1 MVALLLEQKGSG
13 TSSTGWKQTQR
24 RGRLDPLSTELA
36 VPFLGTSR
44 GINAE
49 GGCAASTWGT
59 SGFSGLRRD

>member
-13 TSSTGWKQTQR
+13 TSSAGWKQMQR
-24 RGRLDPLSTELA
+24 RGPLDSLSTELA

-49 GGCAASTWGT
+49 GGCNASTWST
-59 SGFSGLRRD
+59 SGLSGLKRD